1 MSLAEQSTSCSIWPQ
16 SDKNLLQI
24 KTYLSGQLMSSDRHS
39 TVRSST
45 GASLLNYLDIL
56 LEMKNLLDFMENIL
70 DTHINLVFQLILFSS
85 SYSKLS
91 NEASL

>member
-1 MSLAEQSTSCSIWPQ
+1 
-16 SDKNLLQI
+16 
-24 KTYLSGQLMSSDRHS
+24 MSSDRHS

-45 GASLLNYLDIL
+45 GASLLNYLDII

-91 NEASL
+91 NEASLWLSQLTSKTLSSSHRDQFVNDIS

>member
-1 MSLAEQSTSCSIWPQ
+1 
-16 SDKNLLQI
+16 
-24 KTYLSGQLMSSDRHS
+24 MSSDRHS

-45 GASLLNYLDIL
+45 GAILLNYLDII

-91 NEASL
+91 IEASLWLSQLTSKTLSSSHRDQFVNDIS